1 MVDSIL
7 GSSSESIEVSIDNDE
22 DIKILGELFGNKI
35 SRDMIKL
42 LIDDKMYSN
51 EICQKLEI
59 KSNTIVR
66 HLKRLMI
73 IPNLLEITNKKI
85 NKKGTKRRYLHVIPS
100 KIVIV
105 LRKSKKKDNVK
116 KSKEIFKEG
125 IKITSI
131 CIAGFLTWIF
141 SLKTN
146 IPQDS
151 DTFASTIIPANTG
164 SDDARVLALLV
175 VIGGLLTLYFLE
187 KKKKK

>member
-105 LRKSKKKDNVK
+105 LRKSKKENDVK
-116 KSKEIFKEG
+116 ISKEVFKKTVKFASIG
-125 IKITSI
+125 LTSV
-131 CIAGFLTWIF
+131 FTWWIF
-141 SLKTN
+141 PQESNSSLKYVSGLD
-146 IPQDS
+146 IPNL
-151 DTFASTIIPANTG
+151 TLPF
-164 SDDARVLALLV
+164 LV
-175 VIGGLLTLYFLE
+175 VIIGLMILLI
-187 KKKKK
+187 KKK